1 MSVTR
6 DKNGR
11 LLPGSRSLNP
21 GGRPRTPEHV
31 KAMLDGLTEMAVLA
45 LEDALDGDDPKL
57 RLAAA
62 QQILDRA
69 LGRPH
74 TSASVDV
81 KAVDNSRAFLEALI
95 AVNAKEKQPTV
106 IDAVVTPDAGLHSAV
121 PLAIVS
127 SLDGEE

>member
-1 MSVTR
+1 VSVTR

-11 LLPGSRSLNP
+11 LLPGSKSLNP

-31 KAMLDGLTEMAVLA
+31 KAMLEGLTEKAVFA

-57 RLAAA
+57 RVVAA
-62 QQILDRA
+62 QEVLNRA

-81 KAVDNSRAFLEALI
+81 KAVDNSRALLEALI
-95 AVNAKEKQPTV
+95 AVNAEEKQPMV
-106 IDAVVTPDAGLHSAV
+106 IDAVATTDAGLHAGV
-121 PLAIVS
+121 PLAIES
-127 SLDGEE
+127 RSDAD